1 VLKTVLDFFIA
12 LIALIILSPF
22 LLIIIVVLSF
32 SNKGN
37 PFFVQKRAGYRGRIF
52 NLIKFKTMNDKTDL
66 NGKLLPDKERM
77 TKIGSFVRSTSL
89 DELPQ
94 LWNIIKGDMS
104 FIGPRPLP
112 VKYLERYTKD
122 QLRRHEVR
130 PGISGWAQVNGR
142 NSISWEKKFELDLY
156 YVENISFKLDARIFW
171 MTIKKVLFREN
182 VNASSEITMSEFT
195 GTPKK

>member
-1 VLKTVLDFFIA
+1 MIVA
-12 LIALIILSPF
+12 LTALIILSPF
-22 LLIIIVVLSF
+22 LLIIIMVLSF
-32 SNKGN
+32 SNTGN
-37 PFFVQKRAGYRGRIF
+37 PFFVQKRAGYLGRNF
-52 NLIKFKTMNDKTDL
+52 KFIKFKTMNDNTDI

-77 TKIGSFVRSTSL
+77 TRIGSLVRSTSL

-94 LWNIIKGDMS
+94 LWNLIKGDMS

-112 VKYLERYTKD
+112 VKYLDRYTKE

-156 YVENISFKLDARIFW
+156 YVDNISFKLDAKIFW
-171 MTIKKVLFREN
+171 MTIQKVLFREN
-182 VNASSEITMSEFT
+182 VNASSEITMSEFK